1 MRPVYDLDSCRESG
15 AYSDWSGL
23 GCPCSKYVTATDTF
37 QTLRQVDD
45 ALGRYQR
52 TAAIKAEQL
61 TLFAD
66 LPDDR
71 RPIYERTTAGR
82 YQQPSL
88 RTLPEQQADQEKT

>member
-1 MRPVYDLDSCRESG
+1 VIGRGWGVHARITSQQ
-15 AYSDWSGL
+15 
-23 GCPCSKYVTATDTF
+23 TDTF
-37 QTLRQVDD
+37 QALRQVDD

-52 TAAIKAEQL
+52 AATRKAEQL

-71 RPIYERTTAGR
+71 RPIYERTAAGR